1 MAPPA
6 SPRPGRALEWEWP
19 IPPIV
24 FWSASGL
31 AAVVLFSVQVP
42 IHATAYAVPV
52 VAAFAIGLLQAG
64 SLPIAVWHPWAGVAS
79 FLAGQVVFGL
89 VGAADPGQPWP
100 VSVPQLLM
108 LCALLIVLVVRGAD
122 RAAIAL
128 WVAAVV
134 VPLGLAFL
142 PDRGATPDGLVANL
156 VTSAAVSALV
166 LGVALAVTVSRAR
179 LSAALDEERR
189 TSAAEHERR
198 LIAEERTRIARELHD
213 VVAHSMS
220 IIQVQATSA
229 PYRLTGL
236 DDATT
241 AEFGEIAASARAA
254 IADMRELLTVL
265 RDPAAEAETA
275 PQPTLAQLPE
285 LVASVERAGV
295 PVELEVSPGLLDGGL
310 AASTAYRMVQESL
323 SNVLRHAPGA
333 PTVVTLRRVDG
344 DRASLDLTIRNGPPP
359 GTSPSTPSAPTA
371 APIAAS
377 SLGPGHGLIGMRE
390 RARLVG
396 GRIDSGPTADGGFE
410 VHAVLPLV
418 GGRPEEA
425 S

>member
-1 MAPPA
+1 MPP
-6 SPRPGRALEWEWP
+6 SPRPRAHQGRAAVGSGWP

-52 VAAFAIGLLQAG
+52 VAAFVIGLLQAG
-64 SLPIAVWHPWAGVAS
+64 SVPLALWHPWAGVVS
-79 FLAGQVVFGL
+79 FLAGQIVFGM
-89 VGAADPGQPWP
+89 VGSAGPGQPWP
-100 VSVPQLLM
+100 VSVPQLLL
-108 LCALLIVLVVRGAD
+108 LCALLVVLVVREAD

-128 WVAAVV
+128 WVGAVV

-156 VTSAAVSALV
+156 VTGAAVSALV

-198 LIAEERTRIARELHD
+198 LVAEERTRIARELHD

-229 PYRLTGL
+229 PYRLSGL
-236 DDATT
+236 DDAAK

-254 IADMRELLTVL
+254 MGEMRELLTVL
-265 RDPAAEAETA
+265 RDPGTDAETA

-295 PVELEVSPGLLDGGL
+295 PVVLEVAPGLLDGGL
-310 AASTAYRMVQESL
+310 AAATAYRMVQESL

-344 DRASLDLTIRNGPPP
+344 DRAALDLTVRNGPSPNAPP
-359 GTSPSTPSAPTA
+359 AA
-371 APIAAS
+371 APPAAS
-377 SLGPGHGLIGMRE
+377 PAPGSGPGHGLVGMRE

-418 GGRPEEA
+418 GGRPEETP
-425 S
+425 